1 MIYHNNILS
10 MAISVLVGREITM
23 PDEIAAYGYYGKQ
36 PKLDKA
42 GNLISAVFMALF
54 FLAVMFVVMSFL
66 KG

>member
-1 MIYHNNILS
+1 
-10 MAISVLVGREITM
+10 M